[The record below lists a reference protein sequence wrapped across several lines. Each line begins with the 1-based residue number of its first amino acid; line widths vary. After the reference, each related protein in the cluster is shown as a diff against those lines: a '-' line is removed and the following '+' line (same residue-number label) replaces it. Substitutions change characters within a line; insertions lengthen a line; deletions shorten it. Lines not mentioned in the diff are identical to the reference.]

1 MTIDAYLHK
10 IKQGRLKITPKRKAL
25 LELFL
30 KKKRYLSPSEARLL
44 LRPKFSRLGLPT
56 VYRIMEEL
64 AQIGILIRIKRDS
77 RRLYYTICRAPQH
90 DHHHF
95 ICRKC
100 KRVEEV
106 EFCNFGAI
114 AKFIKDRLKAKA
126 ESHFVQVEG
135 LCCRCK

>member
-1 MTIDAYLHK
+1 MTIEAYLHK
-10 IKQGRLKITPKRKAL
+10 IKQCRLKVTPKRKAL

-30 KKKRYLSPSEARLL
+30 KKERYLSPPEARTL
-44 LRPKFSRLGLPT
+44 LRPRFKQLGLPT

-64 AQIGILIRIKRDS
+64 TDLGILIRIKRDS

-106 EFCNFGAI
+106 EFCNFGDI
-114 AKFIKDRLKAKA
+114 AKFIEDRLQAKT